1 MNIVEYRLLVKR
13 AKKKRGMG
21 DSRSRESKSNNGG
34 AKFLCST
41 STSTKQQLRQKTK
54 GPNATEAA
62 FNRDI
67 LKSCG
72 VFEAMSFKIAGGHRY
87 TPDFIVQTT
96 SGIEAYEVKGSYRF
110 PSEGRARLAFDDAA
124 ERYPTIKF
132 YWYRKT
138 KDGWKNET

>member
-1 MNIVEYRLLVKR
+1 MNIAEYRLLVKR
-13 AKKKRGMG
+13 SKKKRGVTKKQG
-21 DSRSRESKSNNGG
+21 KSPEAPSGTKSRGKG
-34 AKFLCST
+34 A
-41 STSTKQQLRQKTK
+41 
-54 GPNATEAA
+54 NATEAA

-67 LKSCG
+67 LKGCG
-72 VFEAMSFKIAGGHRY
+72 VFEAMSFKLAGGHRY

-138 KDGWKNET
+138 KDGWKDET

>member
-1 MNIVEYRLLVKR
+1 MKISEYRKLVKR
-13 AKKKRGMG
+13 SKKR
-21 DSRSRESKSNNGG
+21 RREKTPEPPSK
-34 AKFLCST
+34 
-41 STSTKQQLRQKTK
+41 TKGRGK

-67 LKSCG
+67 LKGCG

-110 PSEGRARLAFDDAA
+110 PSEGRARLAFDDAT
-124 ERYPTIKF
+124 ERYSTIKF

-138 KDGWKNET
+138 KDGWKDET

>member
-1 MNIVEYRLLVKR
+1 MNLTEYRMLVKR
-13 AKKKRGMG
+13 SKKHRTTAKKQVVGNG
-21 DSRSRESKSNNGG
+21 EFRSKGKS
-34 AKFLCST
+34 
-41 STSTKQQLRQKTK
+41 
-54 GPNATEAA
+54 PNATEAA

-67 LKSCG
+67 LG
-72 VFEAMSFKIAGGHRY
+72 GGGIFEGMSFKIAGGHRY

-138 KDGWKNET
+138 KDGWKDET